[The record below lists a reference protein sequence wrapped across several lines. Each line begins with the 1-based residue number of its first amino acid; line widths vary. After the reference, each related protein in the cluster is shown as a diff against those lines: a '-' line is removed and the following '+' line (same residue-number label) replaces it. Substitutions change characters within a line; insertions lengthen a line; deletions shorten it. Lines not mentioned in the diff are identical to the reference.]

1 MFKKSHR
8 NEKKVIFD
16 IFSKNNQT
24 FCPENSDLKYSYT
37 TLINGKNQSPVKSS
51 RRVQP
56 SLQSTERWQKLVIN
70 NVRLLSEE
78 VSITVKKL
86 DSKLTD
92 TAELELTC
100 LVVNWC
106 PTTWQN
112 PICRPPFWISN
123 GHHFQRACAAV
134 FPPCRKLHEKRIWN
148 SDPLSNDLVP
158 VFTFHL
164 DKRFLPFP
172 SRVSLRYSKQTKSDY
187 LWISHLTTYNMTIV
201 FYAA

>member
-1 MFKKSHR
+1 MIETKTEHTSTSPSTTFRFFIFKQYVFKKSHL

-16 IFSKNNQT
+16 IFFRNYRT
-24 FCPENSDLKYSYT
+24 FCPENSDPKYSCM

-51 RRVQP
+51 HPVQLP
-56 SLQSTERWQKLVIN
+56 LQSTERWQKLVIN

-86 DSKLTD
+86 NSKLTD

-112 PICRPPFWISN
+112 PIRRLSFWISN
-123 GHHFQRACAAV
+123 GHHFLHVCAAV
-134 FPPCRKLHEKRIWN
+134 FPPCRSE
-148 SDPLSNDLVP
+148 SV
-158 VFTFHL
+158 
-164 DKRFLPFP
+164 
-172 SRVSLRYSKQTKSDY
+172 
-187 LWISHLTTYNMTIV
+187 
-201 FYAA
+201 

>member
-56 SLQSTERWQKLVIN
+56 SLQSTERWQKLALN
-70 NVRLLSEE
+70 SVRLLSEE
-78 VSITVKKL
+78 ASITVKKL
-86 DSKLTD
+86 NSKLTD

-134 FPPCRKLHEKRIWN
+134 FPPCPPTHHFDRREDPGDEVEHGGFQAHQEVFSIHVGCDRSCTYVHYKCSWQWFSYN
-148 SDPLSNDLVP
+148 S
-158 VFTFHL
+158 
-164 DKRFLPFP
+164 
-172 SRVSLRYSKQTKSDY
+172 TK
-187 LWISHLTTYNMTIV
+187 
-201 FYAA
+201 